1 MMQSLPETKF
11 ILDILNGAPIIEEC
25 NNEDNNDNN
34 GSDGIV
40 IIDGTKLKEA
50 QSNLQRA
57 RDILQSSMPELNLAT
72 YLLEV
77 DLQCVSGR
85 FDAALDAL
93 ARYRHLSNQLPVSE
107 GNANSH
113 GRDKTK
119 LQFLKAKL
127 LVNGGKFDHAL
138 SEYED
143 LLEGMEEE
151 AERQMRRM
159 EQRQQQLLQGVQE
172 GEIVGEQE
180 TTEEEEEEPLPVI
193 HGAAALTGVG
203 VAKLLI
209 LMQQNVSNP
218 LGDDEA
224 TRNDIVES
232 LTIATDMLLESRKE
246 ALMSPLHAQLAI
258 DLGLAAVISLTNLG
272 VAQYCLTPSN
282 NGSDHSSSSIDFW
295 KRGLETL
302 DEVLM
307 DAMTSATIIPKYK
320 FQCMESVKARLYGN
334 ISWTLL
340 GLGNNNNESNKN
352 DDVNNK
358 VSEEILKEASDAAKK
373 ALDIGDELMHGSKL
387 LREDDGTS
395 GEDEEDI
402 KDDSINGAKDEN
414 VGKEDLTDQQEWDT
428 FVKEKAGEEEQ
439 QQQHDEQRLEEEI
452 VNNAAPPK
460 EIALSPLWTAH
471 HKAESARALSLLA
484 SCYAKAGAAVTA
496 EGLFQSAMDA
506 SSSCTPG
513 QNVTS
518 RGDDSGGSS
527 IVAEK
532 GVSLSSPSLG
542 WIARD
547 VRLQYAAL
555 CANWEKRKGDSDRL
569 VAEARKIEEEG
580 VLKGFVGK
588 SKGGGQSEQGG
599 DKDTPFSVSGL
610 ESSLWLFGP
619 IDFER

>member
-1 MMQSLPETKF
+1 
-11 ILDILNGAPIIEEC
+11 
-25 NNEDNNDNN
+25 
-34 GSDGIV
+34 
-40 IIDGTKLKEA
+40 
-50 QSNLQRA
+50 
-57 RDILQSSMPELNLAT
+57 
-72 YLLEV
+72 
-77 DLQCVSGR
+77 
-85 FDAALDAL
+85 
-93 ARYRHLSNQLPVSE
+93 
-107 GNANSH
+107 
-113 GRDKTK
+113 
-119 LQFLKAKL
+119 
-127 LVNGGKFDHAL
+127 
-138 SEYED
+138 
-143 LLEGMEEE
+143 
-151 AERQMRRM
+151 
-159 EQRQQQLLQGVQE
+159 
-172 GEIVGEQE
+172 
-180 TTEEEEEEPLPVI
+180 
-193 HGAAALTGVG
+193 
-203 VAKLLI
+203 
-209 LMQQNVSNP
+209 
-218 LGDDEA
+218 
-224 TRNDIVES
+224 
-232 LTIATDMLLESRKE
+232 
-246 ALMSPLHAQLAI
+246 LAI
-258 DLGLAAVISLTNLG
+258 DLGLAAAISLTNLG
-272 VAQYCLTPSN
+272 VAQHCLTTSN
-282 NGSDHSSSSIDFW
+282 NGRDPNSSSIDCW

-302 DEVLM
+302 DELLM